1 MFHSCGSCCVC
12 SDHHSRAAT
21 RKFAG
26 TGYFKVYL
34 PLITVD
40 YPAPPSS
47 PSYYARNVSTSAWYS
62 RGYSLG
68 TLDNDGRP
76 HDRLIVVDFGYPAR
90 LNGIY
95 GVYLPFDQTGT
106 FSSTSVVASALTEF
120 ARGYWV
126 GTGSNTA
133 AKLHIAVGTNN
144 CCVGVALSVFQGHG
158 TAWAQMMNSISATVD
173 SYASQ
178 VTVVAASDM
187 ELEFNGPYTTT
198 QWIANFMNARQCT
211 PSVDEQG
218 CLYNFGNQTAAVPT
232 TSQGPCNYTNTITTT
247 WKACDVWYVSWG
259 AKRSGDTY
267 PYIRALPEIYHAPN
281 PPSYPYGTDAT
292 AWAALSQYSHD
303 FRITL
308 PSSGRIYF
316 AGSLTQFASCG
327 PICNDG
333 SGNYNNNRPDEG
345 WYALSG
351 ALRSKPNTYH
361 FVRWSTDIGIQP

>member
-1 MFHSCGSCCVC
+1 
-12 SDHHSRAAT
+12 
-21 RKFAG
+21 
-26 TGYFKVYL
+26 
-34 PLITVD
+34 
-40 YPAPPSS
+40 
-47 PSYYARNVSTSAWYS
+47 
-62 RGYSLG
+62 
-68 TLDNDGRP
+68 
-76 HDRLIVVDFGYPAR
+76 VDFGYPAR

-106 FSSTSVVASALTEF
+106 FSNTSVVASALTEF

-259 AKRSGDTY
+259 QSVVAIHIHISG
-267 PYIRALPEIYHAPN
+267 PYRKSTMRLIHLLI
-281 PPSYPYGTDAT
+281 
-292 AWAALSQYSHD
+292 
-303 FRITL
+303 
-308 PSSGRIYF
+308 
-316 AGSLTQFASCG
+316 LTELMQQLG
-327 PICNDG
+327 
-333 SGNYNNNRPDEG
+333 
-345 WYALSG
+345 
-351 ALRSKPNTYH
+351 LRSANTHMTSGSPYRPVGGFTSLDH
-361 FVRWSTDIGIQP
+361 SRNLRVAVPFVTMEAGITTIIVRTRVGMRYQER